1 MKSAIGLIA
10 KAPIDGEVKTRLCP
24 PLEPHEAREVAIS
37 MLRDGADAAGAT
49 DADLWCVHTGDP
61 ALLTLHLPSG
71 TSLLLQRG
79 AGLAERLANAQRELH
94 DVGYDR
100 VLLVAGDAPTVDTD
114 YLDAGLAALVDHEV
128 VLGPAVD
135 GGYTLIGSSRP
146 TPTLFAVTMSTDA
159 VLDDTI
165 AQAVAA
171 DLRVCLLAE
180 RGDLD
185 TLQDLVIAMDAGWLA
200 HAPRT
205 LRLVT
210 DILERHG
217 TTVGHGWVG
226 SDGS

>member
-1 MKSAIGLIA
+1 MKAAIGLMA
-10 KAPIDGEVKTRLCP
+10 KAPINGQVKTRLCP
-24 PLEPHEAREVAIS
+24 PLQPHEAREAAIS
-37 MLRDGADAAGAT
+37 MLRDGAEAAGAT

-61 ALLTLHLPSG
+61 ALLTPHLPTG

-94 DVGYDR
+94 DAGYDR

-114 YLDAGLAALVDHEV
+114 YLDAGLAALRDHEV
-128 VLGPAVD
+128 VLGPAAD

-146 TPTLFAVTMSTDA
+146 TPSLFAITMSTDA

-165 AQAVAA
+165 AQAVEAR
-171 DLRVCLLAE
+171 LRVHLLDE

-185 TLQDLVIAMDAGWLA
+185 TLQDLAVALEAGWLS

-205 LRLVT
+205 LRLAN
-210 DILERHG
+210 DILQRHRN
-217 TTVGHGWVG
+217 
-226 SDGS
+226 